1 MRDWWYGDNR
11 DVVKWGTV
19 LVLARKRSIPVVF
32 QVTFYRPD
40 RPNYHLTVD
49 GASEPLPIEVIRHFR
64 DIDHIQRLAEN
75 VELRIDIHKDL
86 FQWRAEF
93 RTRADF
99 RKAYFA
105 DVTSRIK
112 QYGETIIVLL
122 DPDTGIAPE
131 TCGYEHVTRQEIQGV
146 LRAMKFGDVLLFYQH
161 ARLGNGD
168 WLNTTR
174 EEFRQSV
181 GKGVPVD
188 TITCNEIA
196 NDVAFFVVDR
206 RNWVDSINDRY
217 KAENTAEPV
226 VPPDRLRSR

>member
-19 LVLARKRSIPVVF
+19 LVLARKRSIPVVL
-32 QVTFYRPD
+32 QVALYRPD

-49 GASEPLPIEVIRHFR
+49 GTSEPLPVEVIQHFR

-75 VELRIDIHKDL
+75 VGLRIDIHKDL

-99 RKAYFA
+99 RKAYFG
-105 DVTSRIK
+105 DVTNRIK
-112 QYGETIIVLL
+112 QYSEPLIVFL

-131 TCGYEHVTRQEIQGV
+131 TYGYEHVTHQEIQEV
-146 LRAMKFGDVLLFYQH
+146 LRAMKPGDVFLFYQH
-161 ARLGNGD
+161 ARLGDGD
-168 WLNTTR
+168 WLNSTK
-174 EEFRQSV
+174 EEFSQAV
-181 GKGVPVD
+181 GMGVSVD

-196 NDVAFFVVDR
+196 NDVAFFVVER
-206 RNWVDSINDRY
+206 SKWVASVID
-217 KAENTAEPV
+217 K
-226 VPPDRLRSR
+226 